1 MPEPVLL
8 FLVGSALIVAGV
20 VGLIAVAIRSRR
32 RPIPQTVARSRPA
45 AADQAPVTEIEET
58 YLELTVVRDREI
70 NPDGQPR
77 QEIIRNLE
85 VGDPVVLVPETTED
99 GDEDIRIVA
108 TDGTIGYVPNNRVPG
123 LLDVLANS
131 VSSSAEISYLG
142 RVDDVFSAWVTVAVR
157 S

>member
-8 FLVGSALIVAGV
+8 LIGSALIMAGV
-20 VGLIAVAIRSRR
+20 FGLIEVAIRSRP
-32 RPIPQTVARSRPA
+32 RPIPQTVAPSRPA
-45 AADQAPVTEIEET
+45 AADQAPLTEIEET

-77 QEIIRNLE
+77 QEIISNLE

-99 GDEDIRIVA
+99 GDEEIRVVA
-108 TDGTIGYVPNNRVPG
+108 SDGTIGYVPDNRVPG
-123 LLDVLANS
+123 LLEVLANS
-131 VSSSAEISYLG
+131 ISSSAEISYVG